1 MLAVIDYGAG
11 NIRSVCNA
19 LRKLGCEPKVTSKP
33 EEVLKAK
40 AVILPGVG
48 AADDTY
54 KSLKELG
61 LAEPIKRVI
70 EDGKPFLGIC
80 VGMQVLF
87 ESTEEGSGSEC
98 LGVIPGRIKLFPP
111 KQKVPHMGW
120 NQVWNDSENPLFRGI
135 PNGSEF
141 YFVHSYYAE
150 SSEESFRMSHTDYIV
165 RFISAASKGNLFA
178 TQFHPEKSGELGL
191 KVFKN
196 FLEKAGLITD

>member
-19 LRKLGCEPKVTSKP
+19 LKKAGCVPYVTNKA
-33 EEVLKAK
+33 EDILKAK

-54 KSLKELG
+54 KSLKDLG
-61 LAEPIKRVI
+61 LAEPIKKVI
-70 EDGKPFLGIC
+70 KEGKPFFGIC

-87 ESTEEGSGSEC
+87 DYTEEGGGAEC
-98 LGVIPGRIKLFPP
+98 LGVIPGKIKLFPP
-111 KQKVPHMGW
+111 KDKVPHMGW
-120 NQVWNDSENPLFRGI
+120 NQVCYGQGSLLFEGI
-135 PNGSEF
+135 PQGSDF

-150 SSEESFRMSHTDYIV
+150 DGGGDFTLSYTEYIT
-165 RFISAASKGNLFA
+165 RFISAVENGNLFA

-191 KVFKN
+191 KVYKN
-196 FLEKAGLITD
+196 FLKIVGLA